1 MARSGPGRASPG
13 QVRTAVWRS
22 SLDLREQPWGVGD
35 ESKGESCSPH
45 IATSCWAAKAWC
57 PLAERQA
64 TGGCAR
70 VGAPLFCAGAAR
82 RYFRGFLGL
91 PLGCAAPGGTG
102 VGFGS
107 RANLVLGLVGLLW
120 DCGPSEGCGP
130 LTSGL

>member
-35 ESKGESCSPH
+35 ESKSESCSPY

-57 PLAERQA
+57 PLAEQQA

-70 VGAPLFCAGAAR
+70 VGAPEWVRLSSARVQHGAISAGSLDSRSVVR
-82 RYFRGFLGL
+82 RQ
-91 PLGCAAPGGTG
+91 AAP
-102 VGFGS
+102 VL
-107 RANLVLGLVGLLW
+107 ALVLGLIWFL
-120 DCGPSEGCGP
+120 D
-130 LTSGL
+130 